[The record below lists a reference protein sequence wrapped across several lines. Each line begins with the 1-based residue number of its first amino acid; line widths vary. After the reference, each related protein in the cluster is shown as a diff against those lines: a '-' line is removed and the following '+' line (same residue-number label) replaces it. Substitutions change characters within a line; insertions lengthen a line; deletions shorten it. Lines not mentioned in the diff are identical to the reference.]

1 MKFDFSIPMTSYE
14 MLAVVLS
21 IIAILIPIIQMV
33 WKKWIIQEK
42 LNFLSTGTAFLY
54 FNQSGSYLRIDG
66 VYESVHKP
74 VSIKQIAVKVT
85 RQKDDRKLNLQ
96 WSSFISPVNQKMMGN
111 YVQTYGICTPI
122 SNRSRWHYV
131 RFR

>member
-42 LNFLSTGTAFLY
+42 LQTSSQRVLHSSTL
-54 FNQSGSYLRIDG
+54 
-66 VYESVHKP
+66 
-74 VSIKQIAVKVT
+74 IKVG
-85 RQKDDRKLNLQ
+85 L
-96 WSSFISPVNQKMMGN
+96 
-111 YVQTYGICTPI
+111 ICA
-122 SNRSRWHYV
+122 
-131 RFR
+131 